1 MSQPTLLDE
10 LLALD
15 ILTLRRHTEAAGD
28 SFDPAAHRQQLAAS
42 LADSHLLLV
51 RGADGCLQGYALLR
65 QQSATHWFVGM
76 LNVHPSH
83 RQRRVLLGLFG
94 QLMALAAWRSDS
106 VLQSHVYRTNAASL
120 QFHQKLGFTIDQQN
134 DKAVALSICYATLH
148 TRLQRLLKKEPA

>member
-1 MSQPTLLDE
+1 MTQAALLDD

-15 ILTLRRHTEAAGD
+15 ILTLRR
-28 SFDPAAHRQQLAAS
+28 QLAAS
-42 LADSHLLLV
+42 LADSQLLV
-51 RGADGCLQGYALLR
+51 RGVDGYLPAYALLR

-94 QLMALAAWRSDS
+94 QLMALAGWRSDS

-134 DKAVALSICYATLH
+134 DKAVALSIRYATLH

>member
-1 MSQPTLLDE
+1 MSQPALLDE

-15 ILTLRRHTEAAGD
+15 TLTLRRHTEAAGD

-42 LADSHLLLV
+42 LADSQLLLV
-51 RGADGCLQGYALLR
+51 RGVDGCLQGYALLR

-94 QLMALAAWRSDS
+94 QLIALAARRRSDGGA
-106 VLQSHVYRTNAASL
+106 RM
-120 QFHQKLGFTIDQQN
+120 
-134 DKAVALSICYATLH
+134 
-148 TRLQRLLKKEPA
+148 KER